1 MAAPLTLVTA
11 EDEGERLADG
21 VHPDLTRWMADG
33 LRAIARYTSSEPFR
47 RMYDAMGGMSFE
59 AKTRFVR
66 TVLLNPDE
74 LERRGLTPPPGV
86 RIQRS
91 EFGDRRPTV
100 FCVTQALPEG
110 AQWKRMTI
118 TFDHGDSFA
127 SQESEDEEGGGR

>member
-1 MAAPLTLVTA
+1 MVAPSTLVNA
-11 EDEGERLADG
+11 EDEGELLADG
-21 VHPDLTRWMADG
+21 VHPELTRWMADG
-33 LRAIARYTSSEPFR
+33 LRAIAEYTSSEPFR
-47 RMYDAMGGMSFE
+47 RMYDGMADMSFE
-59 AKTRFVR
+59 AKARFVR
-66 TVLLNPDE
+66 TVLLNPAE

-118 TFDHGDSFA
+118 TFDHGDSFP
-127 SQESEDEEGGGR
+127 SKEGGSR

>member
-1 MAAPLTLVTA
+1 MAAPLTLVAA
-11 EDEGERLADG
+11 EDEGERLADA
-21 VHPDLTRWMADG
+21 VHPELTRWMADG
-33 LRAIARYTSSEPFR
+33 LRAIAQYTSSERFR
-47 RMYDAMGGMSFE
+47 QMYDAMADMTYE
-59 AKTRFVR
+59 AKTHFVR
-66 TVLLNPDE
+66 TVLLNPRE

-118 TFDHGDSFA
+118 TFDHGEGFP
-127 SQESEDEEGGGR
+127 SQEGGG